1 MTHFLVSD
9 ENPDGYKLEDILIAL
24 RKDVIHRCSKI
35 ADDRRSEAQHVLSN
49 NIHILELMSEAIEI
63 IRRKGYRSFVGHVQE
78 HLIPYW
84 KRYGF
89 IHREHRG
96 VFVFSDRAYAE
107 MEGRPAPHPQA
118 LHIDTD
124 PLILDRPEG
133 DWDRPGPL
141 DKSVKRGASP
151 LQGREPGRGA
161 KAATVF
167 KETEKAK

>member
-1 MTHFLVSD
+1 
-9 ENPDGYKLEDILIAL
+9 
-24 RKDVIHRCSKI
+24 
-35 ADDRRSEAQHVLSN
+35 
-49 NIHILELMSEAIEI
+49 
-63 IRRKGYRSFVGHVQE
+63 
-78 HLIPYW
+78 
-84 KRYGF
+84 
-89 IHREHRG
+89 
-96 VFVFSDRAYAE
+96 

-151 LQGREPGRGA
+151 LQGREPARGA
-161 KAATVF
+161 KAAAAL